1 MVILTKIVKY
11 KKGSK
16 GKYKVIL
23 DDGRELSFYEEV
35 ILKYQ
40 LLIKK
45 EIDEDTMIEAD
56 QYNQEC
62 DVYYVALHSIENRF
76 KSVYELRLWL
86 KKREYPDEYIQKAID
101 TLQRQGY
108 LNDQLY
114 ARSYINTQMLTTH
127 NGPYKIMRE
136 LQEKKVDS
144 DIIEEE
150 IKVFTEEEE
159 ESRVQKLIEKEI
171 KRNHTKGGIV
181 LKQKIYNNLKL
192 LGYDI
197 SVLNKVMERF
207 SFGNDQEIA
216 KKEYEK
222 LYRKY
227 SRKYE
232 GEDLKRKIQEKMYLK
247 GLKYEEES

>member
-1 MVILTKIVKY
+1 MLTKIVKY

-45 EIDEDTMIEAD
+45 EIDEETMIDAD

-76 KSVYELRLWL
+76 KSVYELRVWL
-86 KKREYPDEYIQKAID
+86 QKREYPDEYIDKAID
-101 TLQRQGY
+101 SLQRQGY
-108 LNDQLY
+108 LNDRSF
-114 ARSYINTQMLTTH
+114 ARSYINSQMLTTH
-127 NGPYKIMRE
+127 NGPYKIIRE
-136 LQEKKVDS
+136 LQEKKIDS

-150 IKVFTEEEE
+150 IKAFTEEEE
-159 ESRVQKLIEKEI
+159 ELRVRKLIEKEI
-171 KRNHTKGGIV
+171 RNNHTRGGVV

-197 SVLNKVMERF
+197 SVLNRLIEEF
-207 SFGNDQEIA
+207 SFGNDVELA

-232 GEDLKRKIQEKMYLK
+232 GEELKRKIQEKMYLK
-247 GLKYEEES
+247 GLKYEEK

>member
-1 MVILTKIVKY
+1 MLTKIVKY

-45 EIDEDTMIEAD
+45 EIDEETMIDAD

-76 KSVYELRLWL
+76 KSVYELRVWL
-86 KKREYPDEYIQKAID
+86 QKREYPDEYIDKAID
-101 TLQRQGY
+101 SLQRQGY
-108 LNDQLY
+108 LNDRSF
-114 ARSYINTQMLTTH
+114 AKSYINSQMLTTH
-127 NGPYKIMRE
+127 NGPYKIIRE
-136 LQEKKVDS
+136 LQEKKIDS

-150 IKVFTEEEE
+150 IKAFTEEEE
-159 ESRVQKLIEKEI
+159 ELRVRKLIEKEI
-171 KRNHTKGGIV
+171 RNNHTRGGVV

-197 SVLNKVMERF
+197 SVLNRLIEEF
-207 SFGNDQEIA
+207 SFGNDVELA

-232 GEDLKRKIQEKMYLK
+232 GEELKRKIQEKMYLK
-247 GLKYEEES
+247 GLKYEEK